1 MDFEDAR
8 ALADDLGVN
17 LLLASDSISAPLLGV
32 LAAALFGIS
41 ALPAKRG
48 LRFVNAETG
57 CLITMATTWVVCLLL
72 GPLWMRKEDWF
83 TGGFWVFA
91 LAGLI
96 HPYLSMYASL
106 EALKRAGTTVAST
119 LAATA
124 PFFSTLGAVLFLGE
138 DLTIAV
144 ALATIGIVAGVMV
157 LTFDGFR
164 MARVIRIALIFA
176 SIAAVIRGSTH
187 VIGKWGLELLPN
199 PFMATFVAFSMGL
212 ICMTIFFR
220 FRYGHLPRDLPS
232 DGVKYFF
239 YSGLCIA
246 FAIISMYG
254 ALMLGRVVMISPI
267 IASYPVFT
275 LLSVWAVSAER
286 LSRRLVSGV
295 FMVTA
300 GVVVIALAG
309 EAG

>member
-144 ALATIGIVAGVMV
+144 ALATVGIVAGVMV

-220 FRYGHLPRDLPS
+220 LRHGHLPRDLPS

-254 ALMLGRVVMISPI
+254 ALMLGRVVVISPI

-275 LLSVWAVSAER
+275 LLSVWALSAER
-286 LSRRLVSGV
+286 ISRRLVLGV
-295 FMVTA
+295 LMVTT
-300 GVVVIALAG
+300 GVVVIALVGGAG
-309 EAG
+309 

>member
-1 MDFEDAR
+1 M
-8 ALADDLGVN
+8 ADDLGVN
-17 LLLASDSISAPLLGV
+17 LLLASSSISAPLLGV
-32 LAAALFGIS
+32 MAATLFGIS

-48 LRFVNAETG
+48 LLFVNAETG
-57 CLITMATTWVVCLLL
+57 CLITMATTWLVCLLL
-72 GPLWMRKEDWF
+72 GPLWMRTEDWF
-83 TGGFWVFA
+83 TAGFWVFA

-124 PFFSTLGAVLFLGE
+124 PFFSILGAVVVLGE

-144 ALATIGIVAGVMV
+144 ALATVGIVAGVMV
-157 LTFDGFR
+157 LTFDGRR
-164 MARVIRIALIFA
+164 MARVIRVALIFA

-220 FRYGHLPRDLPS
+220 LRYGHLPQNLPA

-254 ALMLGRVVMISPI
+254 ALMLGRVVVISPI

-275 LLSVWAVSAER
+275 LLSVWVVGAER
-286 LSRRLVSGV
+286 ISRRLVLGV

-300 GVVVIALAG
+300 GVVVIGLVG
-309 EAG
+309 GTG

>member
-1 MDFEDAR
+1 MNF
-8 ALADDLGVN
+8 
-17 LLLASDSISAPLLGV
+17 LLATSSISAPLLGV
-32 LAAALFGIS
+32 MAATLFGIS

-48 LRFVNAETG
+48 LLFVNAETG

-72 GPLWMRKEDWF
+72 GPLWMRTEDWF
-83 TGGFWVFA
+83 TAGFWVFA

-124 PFFSTLGAVLFLGE
+124 PFFSTLGAVVLLGE
-138 DLTIAV
+138 DLTIVV
-144 ALATIGIVAGVMV
+144 ALATVGIVSGVMV
-157 LTFDGFR
+157 LTFDGRR
-164 MARVIRIALIFA
+164 MARVIRVALIFA

-187 VIGKWGLELLPN
+187 VIGKWGLDLLPN
-199 PFMATFVAFSMGL
+199 PFMATFVAFSVGL
-212 ICMTIFFR
+212 ICMTVFFR
-220 FRYGHLPRDLPS
+220 LRHGHLPRDLPA

-254 ALMLGRVVMISPI
+254 ALMLGRVVVISPI

-275 LLSVWAVSAER
+275 LLSVWVVKAER
-286 LSRRLVSGV
+286 ISGQLVVGV
-295 FMVTA
+295 LMVTA
-300 GVVVIALAG
+300 GVVIIALVGGAG
-309 EAG
+309 

>member
-1 MDFEDAR
+1 
-8 ALADDLGVN
+8 LADDLGVN
-17 LLLASDSISAPLLGV
+17 LLLASSSISAPLLGV
-32 LAAALFGIS
+32 LAATLFGIS

-48 LRFVNAETG
+48 LQFVDAQTG
-57 CLITMATTWVVCLLL
+57 CLITMATTWLVCLLL
-72 GPLWMRKEDWF
+72 GPLWMRTEDWF
-83 TGGFWVFA
+83 TAGFWVFA

-96 HPYLSMYASL
+96 HPYLSMYASF

-124 PFFSTLGAVLFLGE
+124 PFFSTLGAVVLLGE
-138 DLTIAV
+138 DLTIVV
-144 ALATIGIVAGVMV
+144 ALATVGIVAGVMV
-157 LTFDGFR
+157 LTFDGRR
-164 MARVIRIALIFA
+164 MARVIRVALIFA

-220 FRYGHLPRDLPS
+220 LRHGHLPRNVPT

-254 ALMLGRVVMISPI
+254 ALMLGRVVVISPI

-275 LLSVWAVSAER
+275 LLSVWALSAER
-286 LSRRLVSGV
+286 ISRRLVLGV
-295 FMVTA
+295 LMVTA
-300 GVVVIALAG
+300 GVVVIALVGRAG
-309 EAG
+309 

>member
-1 MDFEDAR
+1 M
-8 ALADDLGVN
+8 ADDLGVN
-17 LLLASDSISAPLLGV
+17 LLLASSSISAPLLGV
-32 LAAALFGIS
+32 LAATLFGIS

-48 LRFVNAETG
+48 LQFVDAQTG
-57 CLITMATTWVVCLLL
+57 CLITMATTWLVCLLL
-72 GPLWMRKEDWF
+72 GPLWMRTEDWF
-83 TGGFWVFA
+83 TAGFWVFA

-106 EALKRAGTTVAST
+106 EALKRSGTTVAAT

-124 PFFSTLGAVLFLGE
+124 PFFSTLGAVVLLGE
-138 DLTIAV
+138 DLTIVV
-144 ALATIGIVAGVMV
+144 ALATVGIVAGVMV
-157 LTFDGFR
+157 LTFDGRR
-164 MARVIRIALIFA
+164 MARVIRVALIFA

-220 FRYGHLPRDLPS
+220 LRYGHLPRNLPA

-254 ALMLGRVVMISPI
+254 ALMLGRVVVISPI

-275 LLSVWAVSAER
+275 LLSVWVVRAER
-286 LSRRLVSGV
+286 ISRRLVLGV

-300 GVVVIALAG
+300 GVVVIALVG
-309 EAG
+309 EAS

>member
-1 MDFEDAR
+1 M
-8 ALADDLGVN
+8 ADDLGVN
-17 LLLASDSISAPLLGV
+17 LLLASSSISAPLLGV
-32 LAAALFGIS
+32 LAATLFGIS

-48 LRFVNAETG
+48 LLFVNAQTG
-57 CLITMATTWVVCLLL
+57 CLITMATTWLVCLLL
-72 GPLWMRKEDWF
+72 GPLWMRTEDWF
-83 TGGFWVFA
+83 TAGFWVFA

-96 HPYLSMYASL
+96 HPYLSMYASF

-124 PFFSTLGAVLFLGE
+124 PFFSTLGAVVLLGE
-138 DLTIAV
+138 DLTIVV
-144 ALATIGIVAGVMV
+144 ALATVGIVAGVMV
-157 LTFDGFR
+157 LPFDGLR
-164 MARVIRIALIFA
+164 MARVIRVALIFA

-220 FRYGHLPRDLPS
+220 LRHGHLPRNVPT

-254 ALMLGRVVMISPI
+254 ALMLGRVVVISPI

-286 LSRRLVSGV
+286 ISRRLVLGV
-295 FMVTA
+295 LMVTT
-300 GVVVIALAG
+300 GVVVIALVGGAG
-309 EAG
+309 

>member
-1 MDFEDAR
+1 MNF
-8 ALADDLGVN
+8 
-17 LLLASDSISAPLLGV
+17 LLATSSISAPLLGV
-32 LAAALFGIS
+32 MAATLFGIS

-48 LRFVNAETG
+48 LLFVNAETG

-72 GPLWMRKEDWF
+72 GPLWMRTEDWF
-83 TGGFWVFA
+83 TAGFWVFA

-124 PFFSTLGAVLFLGE
+124 PFFSTLGAVVLLGE
-138 DLTIAV
+138 DLTIVV
-144 ALATIGIVAGVMV
+144 ALATVGIVSGVMV
-157 LTFDGFR
+157 LTFDGRR
-164 MARVIRIALIFA
+164 MARVIRVALIFA

-187 VIGKWGLELLPN
+187 VIGKWGLDLLPN
-199 PFMATFVAFSMGL
+199 PFMATFVAFSVGL
-212 ICMTIFFR
+212 ICMTVFFR
-220 FRYGHLPRDLPS
+220 LRHGHLPRDLPA
-232 DGVKYFF
+232 DGVKYFV

-254 ALMLGRVVMISPI
+254 ALMLGRVVVISPI

-275 LLSVWAVSAER
+275 LLSVWVVKAER
-286 LSRRLVSGV
+286 ISGQLVVGV
-295 FMVTA
+295 LMVTA
-300 GVVVIALAG
+300 GVVIIALVGGAG
-309 EAG
+309 

>member
-1 MDFEDAR
+1 
-8 ALADDLGVN
+8 
-17 LLLASDSISAPLLGV
+17 
-32 LAAALFGIS
+32 
-41 ALPAKRG
+41 
-48 LRFVNAETG
+48 
-57 CLITMATTWVVCLLL
+57 
-72 GPLWMRKEDWF
+72 MRKEDWF

-220 FRYGHLPRDLPS
+220 LRHGHLPRDLPS

>member
-1 MDFEDAR
+1 M
-8 ALADDLGVN
+8 ADDLGVN
-17 LLLASDSISAPLLGV
+17 LLLESSSISAPLLGV
-32 LAAALFGIS
+32 MAATLFGIS

-48 LRFVNAETG
+48 LLFVNAETG
-57 CLITMATTWVVCLLL
+57 CLITMATTWLVCLLL
-72 GPLWMRKEDWF
+72 GPLWMRTEDWF
-83 TGGFWVFA
+83 TPGFWVFA

-124 PFFSTLGAVLFLGE
+124 PFFSILGAVVVLGE
-138 DLTIAV
+138 DLTIVV
-144 ALATIGIVAGVMV
+144 ALATVGIVAGVMV
-157 LTFDGFR
+157 LTFDGRR
-164 MARVIRIALIFA
+164 MARVIRVALIFA

-220 FRYGHLPRDLPS
+220 LRYGHLPQNLPA

-254 ALMLGRVVMISPI
+254 ALMLGRVVVISPI

-275 LLSVWAVSAER
+275 LLSVWVVGAEKI
-286 LSRRLVSGV
+286 SRRLVLGV

-300 GVVVIALAG
+300 GVVVIALVG
-309 EAG
+309 EAS

>member
-1 MDFEDAR
+1 M
-8 ALADDLGVN
+8 ADDLGVN
-17 LLLASDSISAPLLGV
+17 LLLASSSISAPLLGV
-32 LAAALFGIS
+32 LAATLFGIS

-48 LRFVNAETG
+48 LQFVDAQTG
-57 CLITMATTWVVCLLL
+57 CLITMATTWLICLLL
-72 GPLWMRKEDWF
+72 GPLWMRTEDWF
-83 TGGFWVFA
+83 TAGFWVFA

-96 HPYLSMYASL
+96 HPYLSMYASF

-124 PFFSTLGAVLFLGE
+124 PFFSTLGAVVLLGE
-138 DLTIAV
+138 DLTIVV
-144 ALATIGIVAGVMV
+144 ALATVGIVAGVMV
-157 LTFDGFR
+157 LTFDGRR
-164 MARVIRIALIFA
+164 MARVIRVALIFA

-199 PFMATFVAFSMGL
+199 PFMATFVALSMGL
-212 ICMTIFFR
+212 ICMTIYFR
-220 FRYGHLPRDLPS
+220 LRHGHLPRNVPT

-254 ALMLGRVVMISPI
+254 ALMLGRVVVISPI

-275 LLSVWAVSAER
+275 LLSVWALSAER
-286 LSRRLVSGV
+286 ISRLLVLGV
-295 FMVTA
+295 LMVTA
-300 GVVVIALAG
+300 GVVVIALVGGAG
-309 EAG
+309 

>member
-1 MDFEDAR
+1 MNF
-8 ALADDLGVN
+8 
-17 LLLASDSISAPLLGV
+17 LLATSSISAPLLGV
-32 LAAALFGIS
+32 MAATLFGIS

-48 LRFVNAETG
+48 LLFVNAETG
-57 CLITMATTWVVCLLL
+57 CLITMATTWIVCLLL
-72 GPLWMRKEDWF
+72 GPLWMRTEDWF
-83 TGGFWVFA
+83 TAGFWVFA

-124 PFFSTLGAVLFLGE
+124 PFFSTLGAVVLLGE
-138 DLTIAV
+138 DLTIVV
-144 ALATIGIVAGVMV
+144 ALATVGIVAGVMV
-157 LTFDGFR
+157 LTFDGPR
-164 MARVIRIALIFA
+164 MARVIRVALIFA

-187 VIGKWGLELLPN
+187 VIGKWGLDLLPN
-199 PFMATFVAFSMGL
+199 PFMATFVAFSVGL
-212 ICMTIFFR
+212 ICMTVFFR
-220 FRYGHLPRDLPS
+220 LRHGHLPRDLPA

-254 ALMLGRVVMISPI
+254 ALMLGRVVVISPI

-275 LLSVWAVSAER
+275 LLSVWVVKAER
-286 LSRRLVSGV
+286 ISGQLVVGV
-295 FMVTA
+295 LMVTA
-300 GVVVIALAG
+300 GVVIIALVGGAG
-309 EAG
+309 

>member
-1 MDFEDAR
+1 
-8 ALADDLGVN
+8 LADDLGVN
-17 LLLASDSISAPLLGV
+17 LLLESSSISAPLLGV
-32 LAAALFGIS
+32 MAATLFGIS

-48 LRFVNAETG
+48 LLFVNAETG
-57 CLITMATTWVVCLLL
+57 CLITMATTWLVCLLL
-72 GPLWMRKEDWF
+72 GPLWMRTEDWF
-83 TGGFWVFA
+83 TPGFWVFA

-124 PFFSTLGAVLFLGE
+124 PFFSILGAVVVLGE
-138 DLTIAV
+138 DLTIVV
-144 ALATIGIVAGVMV
+144 ALATVGIVAGVMV
-157 LTFDGFR
+157 LTFDGRR
-164 MARVIRIALIFA
+164 MARVIRVALIFA

-220 FRYGHLPRDLPS
+220 LRYGHLPQNLPA

-254 ALMLGRVVMISPI
+254 ALMLGRVVVISPI

-275 LLSVWAVSAER
+275 LLSVWVVGAEKI
-286 LSRRLVSGV
+286 SRRLVLGV

-300 GVVVIALAG
+300 GVVVIALVGGAG
-309 EAG
+309 

>member
-1 MDFEDAR
+1 
-8 ALADDLGVN
+8 LADDLGVN
-17 LLLASDSISAPLLGV
+17 LLLASSSISAPLLGV
-32 LAAALFGIS
+32 MAATLFGIS

-48 LRFVNAETG
+48 LLFVNAETG
-57 CLITMATTWVVCLLL
+57 CLITMATTWLVCLLL
-72 GPLWMRKEDWF
+72 GPLWMRTEDWF
-83 TGGFWVFA
+83 TAGFWVFA
-91 LAGLI
+91 LTGLI

-124 PFFSTLGAVLFLGE
+124 PFFSTLGAVVLLGE
-138 DLTIAV
+138 DLTVVV
-144 ALATIGIVAGVMV
+144 ALATVGIVAGVMV
-157 LTFDGFR
+157 LTFDGRR
-164 MARVIRIALIFA
+164 MARVIRVALIFA

-199 PFMATFVAFSMGL
+199 PFMATFVAFSVGL
-212 ICMTIFFR
+212 VCMTIFFR
-220 FRYGHLPRDLPS
+220 LRHGHLPRNLPA

-254 ALMLGRVVMISPI
+254 ALMLGRVVVISPI

-275 LLSVWAVSAER
+275 LLSVWAVRAER
-286 LSRRLVSGV
+286 ISGRLVLGV
-295 FMVTA
+295 LMVTA
-300 GVVVIALAG
+300 GVVVIALVGGAG
-309 EAG
+309 

>member
-1 MDFEDAR
+1 M
-8 ALADDLGVN
+8 ADDLGVN
-17 LLLASDSISAPLLGV
+17 LLLASSSINAPLLGV
-32 LAAALFGIS
+32 LAATLFGIS

-48 LRFVNAETG
+48 LQFVDAQTG
-57 CLITMATTWVVCLLL
+57 CLITMATTWLVCLLL
-72 GPLWMRKEDWF
+72 GPLWMRTEDWF
-83 TGGFWVFA
+83 TAGFWVFA

-106 EALKRAGTTVAST
+106 EALKRAGTTVAAT

-124 PFFSTLGAVLFLGE
+124 PFFSTLGAVVLLGE
-138 DLTIAV
+138 DLTIVV
-144 ALATIGIVAGVMV
+144 ALATVGIVAGVMV
-157 LTFDGFR
+157 LTFDGRR
-164 MARVIRIALIFA
+164 MARVIRVALIFA

-220 FRYGHLPRDLPS
+220 LRHGHLPRNVPT

-254 ALMLGRVVMISPI
+254 ALMLGRVVVISPI

-275 LLSVWAVSAER
+275 LLSVWALSAER
-286 LSRRLVSGV
+286 ISRRLVLGV
-295 FMVTA
+295 LMVTA
-300 GVVVIALAG
+300 GVVVIALVGGAG
-309 EAG
+309 

>member
-1 MDFEDAR
+1 MNF
-8 ALADDLGVN
+8 
-17 LLLASDSISAPLLGV
+17 LLATSSISAPLLGV
-32 LAAALFGIS
+32 MAATLFGIS

-48 LRFVNAETG
+48 LLFVNAETG

-72 GPLWMRKEDWF
+72 GPLWMQTADWF
-83 TGGFWVFA
+83 TAGFWVFA

-124 PFFSTLGAVLFLGE
+124 PFFSTLGAVVLLGE
-138 DLTIAV
+138 DLTIVV
-144 ALATIGIVAGVMV
+144 ALATVGIVAGVMV
-157 LTFDGFR
+157 LTFDGLR
-164 MARVIRIALIFA
+164 MARVIRVALIFA

-220 FRYGHLPRDLPS
+220 LRHGHLPRNVPIE
-232 DGVKYFF
+232 GVKHFF

-254 ALMLGRVVMISPI
+254 ALMLGRVVVISPI

-275 LLSVWAVSAER
+275 LLSVWALSAER
-286 LSRRLVSGV
+286 ISRRLVLGV
-295 FMVTA
+295 LMVTA
-300 GVVVIALAG
+300 GVVVIALVGGAG
-309 EAG
+309 

>member
-1 MDFEDAR
+1 M
-8 ALADDLGVN
+8 ADDLGVN
-17 LLLASDSISAPLLGV
+17 LLLASSSISAPLLGV
-32 LAAALFGIS
+32 MAATLFGIS

-48 LRFVNAETG
+48 LLFVNAETG
-57 CLITMATTWVVCLLL
+57 CLITMATTWLVCLLL
-72 GPLWMRKEDWF
+72 GPLWMRTEDWF
-83 TGGFWVFA
+83 TAGFWVFA
-91 LAGLI
+91 LTGLI

-124 PFFSTLGAVLFLGE
+124 PFFSTLGAVVLLGE
-138 DLTIAV
+138 DLTVVV
-144 ALATIGIVAGVMV
+144 ALATVGIVAGVMV
-157 LTFDGFR
+157 LTFDGRR
-164 MARVIRIALIFA
+164 MARVIRVALIFA

-199 PFMATFVAFSMGL
+199 PFMATFVAFSVGL
-212 ICMTIFFR
+212 VCMTIFFR
-220 FRYGHLPRDLPS
+220 LRHGHLPRNLPA

-254 ALMLGRVVMISPI
+254 ALMLGRVVVISPI

-275 LLSVWAVSAER
+275 LLSVWAVRAER
-286 LSRRLVSGV
+286 ISGRLVLGV
-295 FMVTA
+295 LMVTA
-300 GVVVIALAG
+300 GVVVIALVGGAG
-309 EAG
+309 

>member
-309 EAG
+309 EAV

>member
-1 MDFEDAR
+1 
-8 ALADDLGVN
+8 LADDLGVN
-17 LLLASDSISAPLLGV
+17 LLLASSSISAPLLGV
-32 LAAALFGIS
+32 MAATLFGIS

-48 LRFVNAETG
+48 LLFVNSETG
-57 CLITMATTWVVCLLL
+57 CLITMATTWLVCLLL
-72 GPLWMRKEDWF
+72 GPLWMRTEDWF
-83 TGGFWVFA
+83 TAGFWVFA

-124 PFFSTLGAVLFLGE
+124 PFFSTLGAVVLLGE
-138 DLTIAV
+138 DLTVVV
-144 ALATIGIVAGVMV
+144 ALATVGIVAGVMV
-157 LTFDGFR
+157 LTFDGRR
-164 MARVIRIALIFA
+164 MARVIRVALIFA

-199 PFMATFVAFSMGL
+199 PFMATFVAFSVGL
-212 ICMTIFFR
+212 VCMTIFFR
-220 FRYGHLPRDLPS
+220 LRHGHLPRNLPA

-254 ALMLGRVVMISPI
+254 ALMLGRVVVISPI

-275 LLSVWAVSAER
+275 LLSVWAVRAER
-286 LSRRLVSGV
+286 ISGRLVLGV
-295 FMVTA
+295 LMVTA
-300 GVVVIALAG
+300 GVVVIALVGGAG
-309 EAG
+309 

>member
-1 MDFEDAR
+1 M
-8 ALADDLGVN
+8 ADDLGVN
-17 LLLASDSISAPLLGV
+17 LLLASGSISAPLLGV
-32 LAAALFGIS
+32 LAATLFGIS

-48 LRFVNAETG
+48 LQFVDAQTG
-57 CLITMATTWVVCLLL
+57 CLITMATTWLICLLL
-72 GPLWMRKEDWF
+72 GPLWMRTEDWF
-83 TGGFWVFA
+83 TAGFWVFA

-106 EALKRAGTTVAST
+106 EALKRAGTTVAAT

-124 PFFSTLGAVLFLGE
+124 PFFSTLGAVVLLGE
-138 DLTIAV
+138 DLTIV
-144 ALATIGIVAGVMV
+144 MALATVGIVAGVMV
-157 LTFDGFR
+157 LTFDGRR
-164 MARVIRIALIFA
+164 MARVIRVALIFA

-220 FRYGHLPRDLPS
+220 LRHGHLPRNVPT

-254 ALMLGRVVMISPI
+254 ALMLGRVVVISPI

-275 LLSVWAVSAER
+275 LLSVWAVRAER
-286 LSRRLVSGV
+286 ISGRLVLGV
-295 FMVTA
+295 LMVTA
-300 GVVVIALAG
+300 GVVVIALVGGAG
-309 EAG
+309 

>member
-1 MDFEDAR
+1 M
-8 ALADDLGVN
+8 ADDLGVN
-17 LLLASDSISAPLLGV
+17 LLLASSSINAPLLGV
-32 LAAALFGIS
+32 LAATLFGIS

-48 LRFVNAETG
+48 LQFVDAQTG
-57 CLITMATTWVVCLLL
+57 CLITMATTWLVCLLL
-72 GPLWMRKEDWF
+72 GPLWMRTEDWF
-83 TGGFWVFA
+83 TAGFWVFA

-124 PFFSTLGAVLFLGE
+124 PFFSTLGAVVLLGE
-138 DLTIAV
+138 DLTIVV
-144 ALATIGIVAGVMV
+144 ALATVGIVAGVMV
-157 LTFDGFR
+157 LTFDGRR
-164 MARVIRIALIFA
+164 MARVIRVALIFA

-220 FRYGHLPRDLPS
+220 LRHGHLPRNVPT

-254 ALMLGRVVMISPI
+254 ALMLGRVVVISPI

-275 LLSVWAVSAER
+275 LLSVWALSAER
-286 LSRRLVSGV
+286 ISRRLVLGV
-295 FMVTA
+295 LMVTA
-300 GVVVIALAG
+300 GVVVIALVGRAG
-309 EAG
+309 

>member
-1 MDFEDAR
+1 
-8 ALADDLGVN
+8 
-17 LLLASDSISAPLLGV
+17 
-32 LAAALFGIS
+32 
-41 ALPAKRG
+41 
-48 LRFVNAETG
+48 
-57 CLITMATTWVVCLLL
+57 MATTWVVCLLL

>member
-1 MDFEDAR
+1 
-8 ALADDLGVN
+8 
-17 LLLASDSISAPLLGV
+17 
-32 LAAALFGIS
+32 
-41 ALPAKRG
+41 
-48 LRFVNAETG
+48 
-57 CLITMATTWVVCLLL
+57 
-72 GPLWMRKEDWF
+72 MRTEDWF
-83 TGGFWVFA
+83 TAGFWVFA

-124 PFFSTLGAVLFLGE
+124 PFFSTLGAVVLLGE
-138 DLTIAV
+138 DLTIVV
-144 ALATIGIVAGVMV
+144 ALATVGIVAGVMV
-157 LTFDGFR
+157 LTFDGRR
-164 MARVIRIALIFA
+164 MARVIRVALIFA

-187 VIGKWGLELLPN
+187 VIGKWGLDLLPN
-199 PFMATFVAFSMGL
+199 PFMATFVAFSVGL

-220 FRYGHLPRDLPS
+220 LRHGHLPRDLPT
-232 DGVKYFF
+232 DGVKYFV

-275 LLSVWAVSAER
+275 LLSVWVVRAER
-286 LSRRLVSGV
+286 ISGQLVMGV
-295 FMVTA
+295 LMVTA
-300 GVVVIALAG
+300 GVVIIALVGGA
-309 EAG
+309 A

>member
-1 MDFEDAR
+1 M
-8 ALADDLGVN
+8 ADDLGVN
-17 LLLASDSISAPLLGV
+17 LLLASSSISAPLLGV
-32 LAAALFGIS
+32 LAATLFGIS

-48 LRFVNAETG
+48 LLFVNAQTG
-57 CLITMATTWVVCLLL
+57 CLITMATTWLVCLLL
-72 GPLWMRKEDWF
+72 GPLWMRTEDWF
-83 TGGFWVFA
+83 TAGFWVFA

-96 HPYLSMYASL
+96 HPYLSMYASF

-124 PFFSTLGAVLFLGE
+124 PFFSTLGAVLLLGE
-138 DLTIAV
+138 DLTIVV
-144 ALATIGIVAGVMV
+144 ALATVGIVAGVMV
-157 LTFDGFR
+157 LTFDGLR
-164 MARVIRIALIFA
+164 MARVIRVALIFA

-220 FRYGHLPRDLPS
+220 LRHGHLPRNVPIE
-232 DGVKYFF
+232 GVKHFF

-254 ALMLGRVVMISPI
+254 ALMLGRVVVISPI

-286 LSRRLVSGV
+286 ISRRLVLGV
-295 FMVTA
+295 LMVTT
-300 GVVVIALAG
+300 GVVVIALVGGAG
-309 EAG
+309 

>member
-1 MDFEDAR
+1 M
-8 ALADDLGVN
+8 ADDLGVN
-17 LLLASDSISAPLLGV
+17 LLLASSSISAPLLGV
-32 LAAALFGIS
+32 LAATLFGIS

-48 LRFVNAETG
+48 LLFVNAQTG
-57 CLITMATTWVVCLLL
+57 CLITMATTWLVCLLL
-72 GPLWMRKEDWF
+72 GPLWMRTEDWF
-83 TGGFWVFA
+83 TAGFWVFA

-96 HPYLSMYASL
+96 HPYLSMYASF

-124 PFFSTLGAVLFLGE
+124 PFFSTLGAVLLLGE
-138 DLTIAV
+138 DLTIVV
-144 ALATIGIVAGVMV
+144 ALATVGIVAGVMV
-157 LTFDGFR
+157 LTFDGRR
-164 MARVIRIALIFA
+164 MARVIRVALIFA

-220 FRYGHLPRDLPS
+220 LRHGHLPRNVPTE
-232 DGVKYFF
+232 GVKHFF

-254 ALMLGRVVMISPI
+254 ALMLGRVVVISPI

-275 LLSVWAVSAER
+275 LLSVWALSAER
-286 LSRRLVSGV
+286 ISRRLVLGV
-295 FMVTA
+295 LMVTT
-300 GVVVIALAG
+300 GVVVIALVGGAG
-309 EAG
+309 

>member
-1 MDFEDAR
+1 
-8 ALADDLGVN
+8 VN
-17 LLLASDSISAPLLGV
+17 LLLESSSISAPLLGV
-32 LAAALFGIS
+32 MAATLFGIS

-48 LRFVNAETG
+48 LLFVNAETG
-57 CLITMATTWVVCLLL
+57 CLITMATTWLVCLLL
-72 GPLWMRKEDWF
+72 GPLWMRTEDWF
-83 TGGFWVFA
+83 TPGFWVFA

-124 PFFSTLGAVLFLGE
+124 PFFSILGAVVVLGE
-138 DLTIAV
+138 DLTIVV
-144 ALATIGIVAGVMV
+144 ALATVGIVAGVMV
-157 LTFDGFR
+157 LTFDGRR
-164 MARVIRIALIFA
+164 MARVIRVALIFA

-220 FRYGHLPRDLPS
+220 LRYGHLPQNLPA

-254 ALMLGRVVMISPI
+254 ALMLGRVVVISPI

-275 LLSVWAVSAER
+275 LLSVWVVGAEKI
-286 LSRRLVSGV
+286 SRRLVLGV

-300 GVVVIALAG
+300 GVVVIALVGGAG
-309 EAG
+309 

>member
-1 MDFEDAR
+1 M
-8 ALADDLGVN
+8 ADDLGVN
-17 LLLASDSISAPLLGV
+17 LLLASSSISAPLLGV
-32 LAAALFGIS
+32 MAATLFGIS

-48 LRFVNAETG
+48 LLFVNAETG
-57 CLITMATTWVVCLLL
+57 CLITMATTWLVCLLL
-72 GPLWMRKEDWF
+72 GPLWMRTEDWF
-83 TGGFWVFA
+83 TAGFWVFA
-91 LAGLI
+91 LTGLI

-124 PFFSTLGAVLFLGE
+124 PFFSTLGAVVLLGE
-138 DLTIAV
+138 DLTVVV
-144 ALATIGIVAGVMV
+144 ALATVGIVAGVMV
-157 LTFDGFR
+157 LTFDGRR
-164 MARVIRIALIFA
+164 MARVIRVALIFA

-199 PFMATFVAFSMGL
+199 PFMATFVAFSVGL
-212 ICMTIFFR
+212 VCMTIFFR
-220 FRYGHLPRDLPS
+220 LRHGHLPRNVPT

-254 ALMLGRVVMISPI
+254 ALMLGRVVVISPI

-275 LLSVWAVSAER
+275 LLSVWAVRAER
-286 LSRRLVSGV
+286 ISGRLVLGV
-295 FMVTA
+295 LMVTA
-300 GVVVIALAG
+300 GVVVIALVGGAG
-309 EAG
+309 

>member
-1 MDFEDAR
+1 M
-8 ALADDLGVN
+8 ADDLGVN
-17 LLLASDSISAPLLGV
+17 LLLASSSISAPLLGV
-32 LAAALFGIS
+32 LAATLFGIS

-48 LRFVNAETG
+48 LQFVDAQTG
-57 CLITMATTWVVCLLL
+57 CLITMATTWLVCLLL
-72 GPLWMRKEDWF
+72 GPLWMRTEDWF
-83 TGGFWVFA
+83 TAGFWVFA

-96 HPYLSMYASL
+96 HPYLSMYASF

-124 PFFSTLGAVLFLGE
+124 PFFSTLGAVVLLGE
-138 DLTIAV
+138 DLTIVV
-144 ALATIGIVAGVMV
+144 ALATVGIVAGVMV
-157 LTFDGFR
+157 LTFDGRR
-164 MARVIRIALIFA
+164 MARVIRVALIFA

-220 FRYGHLPRDLPS
+220 LRHGHLPRNVPT

-254 ALMLGRVVMISPI
+254 ALMLGRVVVISPI

-275 LLSVWAVSAER
+275 LLSVWALSAER
-286 LSRRLVSGV
+286 ISRRLVLGV
-295 FMVTA
+295 LMVTA
-300 GVVVIALAG
+300 GVVVIALVGRAG
-309 EAG
+309 

>member
-1 MDFEDAR
+1 M
-8 ALADDLGVN
+8 ADDLGVN
-17 LLLASDSISAPLLGV
+17 LLLESSSISAPLLGV
-32 LAAALFGIS
+32 MAATLFGIS

-48 LRFVNAETG
+48 LLFVNAETG
-57 CLITMATTWVVCLLL
+57 CLITMATTWLVCLLL
-72 GPLWMRKEDWF
+72 GPLWMRTEDWF
-83 TGGFWVFA
+83 TPGFWVFA

-124 PFFSTLGAVLFLGE
+124 PFFSILGAVVVLGE
-138 DLTIAV
+138 DLTIVV
-144 ALATIGIVAGVMV
+144 ALATVGIVAGVMV
-157 LTFDGFR
+157 LTFDGRR
-164 MARVIRIALIFA
+164 MARVIRVALIFA

-220 FRYGHLPRDLPS
+220 LRYGHLPQNLPA

-254 ALMLGRVVMISPI
+254 ALMLGRVVVISPI

-275 LLSVWAVSAER
+275 LLSVWVVGAEKI
-286 LSRRLVSGV
+286 SRRLVLGV

-300 GVVVIALAG
+300 GVVVIALVGGAG
-309 EAG
+309 